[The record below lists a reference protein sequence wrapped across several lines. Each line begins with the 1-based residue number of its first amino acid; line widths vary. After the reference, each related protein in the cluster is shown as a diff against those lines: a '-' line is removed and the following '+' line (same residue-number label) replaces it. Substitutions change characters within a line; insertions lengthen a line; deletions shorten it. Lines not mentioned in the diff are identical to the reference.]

1 MKIPLVN
8 ALIGARAKPEDDFLA
23 LSVYQ
28 QGPNAVPITE
38 LPIIMSQNGTDAV
51 TQVSQALDEHGQPR
65 FLDTT
70 RSDEFDRLSRKFRR
84 PLMARVYPSEA
95 IPLPTQVSH
104 LGLEPWQYAGRSKAE
119 PTLAERRAAALAEL
133 DRIAA
138 LEAEAGVLASGEV
151 AQATQDAVVD
161 EEDDDVPPV
170 IIDDTDDMPLPKKTK
185 AA

>member
-138 LEAEAGVLASGEV
+138 LEAEADIKAAGEV
-151 AQATQDAVVD
+151 AQDAVVD